1 MPCLEFGK
9 KKKFSSGFREG
20 QKGSCVVGGELKARM
35 APCKSEKSGKEGDGE
50 NYDRLDYVRRTGIIV
65 GSTASRSDATMLQYS
80 NHLTICFTRGETV
93 SAGSICTAG
102 WHEDYRF
109 LEYTLARGTHP
120 SQLLWGLYLYIGG
133 QRVGLCSRG
142 AP

>member
-1 MPCLEFGK
+1 MPCLEFEK

-65 GSTASRSDATMLQYS
+65 GSTASRLCYNTATISLFVLLEVRLYRLDPFVQ
-80 NHLTICFTRGETV
+80 RG
-93 SAGSICTAG
+93 G
-102 WHEDYRF
+102 EDYRF

-120 SQLLWGLYLYIGG
+120 SQLLWGL
-133 QRVGLCSRG
+133 
-142 AP
+142 